1 MLASAAAP
9 AWAWSPATR
18 VRMVDDAV
26 LLMPPGLRVALE
38 RHRADVRRGALEPMS
53 GEDGPSHRP
62 SWAGG
67 TLDAEIARSAAG
79 LAVAVEQLASFRT
92 IARRFGEL
100 AHFVA
105 DAGFPPIAGGRC
117 GPARFRHFAVFCETR
132 RERFPLVFYG
142 YEDAD
147 LDREDFAGFARRIL
161 EAARSEDLLLERA
174 YRQAGDPPD
183 PAAFDDR
190 SVPFAVASLSYSR
203 TVTDIARA
211 WRAAW
216 SSAGGDLTGTP
227 YRGARRGGRR

>member
-1 MLASAAAP
+1 
-9 AWAWSPATR
+9 
-18 VRMVDDAV
+18 MVDDAV
-26 LLMPPGLRVALE
+26 ILMPPGLRVALQ
-38 RHRADVRRGALEPMS
+38 RHLAEVRRGALEPMA
-53 GEDGPSHRP
+53 GEDGPAHRP

-67 TLDAEIARSAAG
+67 ALDAEVARAAAE
-79 LAVAVEQLASFRT
+79 LASSVEKLASFKT
-92 IARRFGEL
+92 VARRFGEL

-105 DAGFPPIAGGRC
+105 DAGFPPIAGGRR
-117 GPARFRHFAVFCETR
+117 GLDRYRHFAKFCETR

-142 YEDAD
+142 YDDAD

-161 EAARSEDLLLERA
+161 DTARSEDLLLERA

-203 TVTDIARA
+203 TVTDIVRA

-216 SSAGGDLTGTP
+216 SSAGGDLTGAP
-227 YRGARRGGRR
+227 YRGGSRGGRK